1 MAKLTVNSES
11 QHTRAT
17 MTIRKALST
26 PCPSQKLKLNTRSST
41 EAELMGV
48 DNSLALASVLDS
60 QLHADPPISH
70 KVVSNVDAIHPFPAG
85 HGTVLLQ

>member
-1 MAKLTVNSES
+1 
-11 QHTRAT
+11 
-17 MTIRKALST
+17 
-26 PCPSQKLKLNTRSST
+26 
-41 EAELMGV
+41 MGV
-48 DNSLALASVLDS
+48 DNSLALASALDL